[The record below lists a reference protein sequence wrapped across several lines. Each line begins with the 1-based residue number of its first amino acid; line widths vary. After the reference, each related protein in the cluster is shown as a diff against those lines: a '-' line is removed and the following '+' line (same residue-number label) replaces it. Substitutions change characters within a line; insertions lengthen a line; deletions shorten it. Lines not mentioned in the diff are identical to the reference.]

1 MIIKIG
7 KNQKKLIKENYL
19 KMKIKNVEI
28 KRNLVQIK

>member
-7 KNQKKLIKENYL
+7 KNQKKLRKENYL